1 MLEKGVE
8 DEWKTM
14 VRKGFD
20 YNRSGDVV
28 FLVEPGYLTKTTDSP
43 KAHQGTSH
51 GSSFNYDAHVPLL
64 WYGKTWKK
72 TDIFSP
78 CEITDIA
85 PTLVHLLNLQRPGAM
100 TGSPLL
106 ELLKK

>member
-1 MLEKGVE
+1 
-8 DEWKTM
+8 
-14 VRKGFD
+14 VRKGYD

-28 FLVEPGYLTKTTDSP
+28 FLVEPGYLTKSSDLP

-64 WYGKTWKK
+64 WYGKDWKRK
-72 TDIFSP
+72 DVFSP

-85 PTLVHLLNLQRPGAM
+85 PTLVHLLNIQRSGAM
-100 TGSPLL
+100 TGSPLE
-106 ELLKK
+106 ELFEK